1 MMDAHSCTGAVRT
14 ERMTLVQSASHTW
27 NLSLRQL
34 EINRIGS
41 PDSRYTPS
49 ETPQELTDIQISRE
63 RLFAFGRI
71 CAGIG
76 YSRPDDELTGQP
88 TSGVSGLVRW
98 SSQ

>member
-1 MMDAHSCTGAVRT
+1 MMDAHSCNGAVRT

-34 EINRIGS
+34 EINRTGS

-63 RLFAFGRI
+63 RLFTFGGI
-71 CAGIG
+71 YAGIG
-76 YSRPDDELTGQP
+76 YSRPDDELSGQP
-88 TSGVSGLVRW
+88 MSGVSGFVRW